1 VGDLEIDTEVLNEA
15 GRSLRLVAN
24 EFEHANANSDRA
36 AEAVG
41 HDGLAERVREFAHN
55 WDDRRAK
62 IVNNVVSLAEA
73 STGIG
78 GAFDQLEA
86 DFVAALKGES

>member
-1 VGDLEIDTEVLNEA
+1 MGDLEIDTDVLAEA
-15 GRSLRLVAN
+15 GRSLRRVAN
-24 EFEHANANSDRA
+24 EFQHANANSDRA

-62 IVNNVVSLAEA
+62 MVANVGSLAEA

-78 GAFDQLEA
+78 GAFDQLET
-86 DFVAALKGES
+86 DFVSALKGES

>member
-1 VGDLEIDTEVLNEA
+1 MSDLEIDTDVLVEA

-41 HDGLAERVREFAHN
+41 HEGLAERVREFAHN
-55 WDDRRAK
+55 WDDRRGK
-62 IVNNVVSLAEA
+62 MVNNVMSLAEA
-73 STGIG
+73 SSGIG
-78 GAFDQLEA
+78 DAFDQLET
-86 DFVAALKGES
+86 DFVGALKGES